1 MTETSDTSTIDDK
14 KNESK
19 TSDNSSYISNIGN
32 FLTAVITIF
41 IVIILY
47 FSGCGALLYA
57 CKIAQSNILP
67 TEKKCYPYEDTKP
80 DIQPV
85 ETNIF
90 TTFTDPM
97 LSLKLRFPYDD
108 YNGSNK
114 ILDMFREYKNQAN
127 SYFLANY
134 LISIIESL
142 IHFNYVFLNIVLN
155 MLNGLPE
162 ILLLIAGPFMFL
174 MLLTLFVLFSQIY
187 LIYLWFANMS
197 WFFKTNTND
206 TDSGKPNWEDV
217 SITSLFN
224 YACAIG
230 LVILFII
237 IFISGLP
244 FLPVLPSLAALWCCL
259 SCLSY
264 KSVMNDK
271 SVTVAKII
279 QDIFK
284 HYKVSIMSVL
294 SFLIIVSAFRNL
306 GSVSG
311 LFAILTLVLIYF
323 GIISI
328 NIFKPITSEEN
339 FTKLTTY
346 DQAKKTCSNKD
357 TPKKKGG
364 IFSWIFQGGGNIK
377 KELKNINKKFQ
388 KNNNN

>member
-14 KNESK
+14 KKESNS
-19 TSDNSSYISNIGN
+19 SDNSSYISNIGN

-47 FSGCGALLYA
+47 FSGSGALLYA

-80 DIQPV
+80 NIQPI

-97 LSLKLRFPYDD
+97 LSLKLSFPYDD
-108 YNGSNK
+108 YNSSNK
-114 ILDMFREYKNQAN
+114 ILDMFRDYKNQSN

-142 IHFNYVFLNIVLN
+142 MQFNFSLFNNVLN

-162 ILLLIAGPFMFL
+162 ILLLFIGPFIFFT
-174 MLLTLFVLFSQIY
+174 LLTFFVLFSQIY

-237 IFISGLP
+237 IFITAIPLIPVLP
-244 FLPVLPSLAALWCCL
+244 FLVVSWCFL

-271 SVTVAKII
+271 SITVAKII

-306 GSVSG
+306 GSISG

-328 NIFKPITSEEN
+328 NLFKPITSEEN
-339 FTKLTTY
+339 FTKITSY

-357 TPKKKGG
+357 IHKKKGG
-364 IFSWIFQGGGNIK
+364 IFSFFQGGGNIK

-388 KNNNN
+388 IFNNN